1 MQSVISTLF
10 KFALVSVILGAVLNA
25 FDISAAS
32 VLNDMGLTVDNVSKL
47 ISRAFEWALPHFVL
61 GAIVIIPVWIVIYLL
76 RPPGMGKK

>member
-32 VLNDMGLTVDNVSKL
+32 VLKDMGLTVDNVSKL
-47 ISRAFEWALPHFVL
+47 VSRAFEWALPHFVL

-76 RPPGMGKK
+76 RPPGMRK

>member
-25 FDISAAS
+25 FDISAAG
-32 VLNDMGLTVDNVSKL
+32 VLKDMGLTVDNVSKL
-47 ISRAFEWALPHFVL
+47 ISRSFEWALPHFVL

-76 RPPGMGKK
+76 RPPGMRKK

>member
-25 FDISAAS
+25 FDISAAG
-32 VLNDMGLTVDNVSKL
+32 VLKDMGLTVDNVSKL
-47 ISRAFEWALPHFVL
+47 TSRAFEWALPHFVL

-76 RPPGMGKK
+76 RPPGMRKK